1 MQIVLFFHLSN
12 ILATPSPTGVGQ
24 VVNMLTGIRS
34 SLVTILMALGPVVF
48 LVGLVAHGISSSH
61 NSSGGLQWSSRA
73 MRAGGMIFGG
83 ALLISLLF
91 SLLQGLLG

>member
-1 MQIVLFFHLSN
+1 MFDL
-12 ILATPSPTGVGQ
+12 LAAAGTGVGQ
-24 VVNMLTGIRS
+24 VTNLLTGIRS

-73 MRAGGMIFGG
+73 MRAGAMIFAG
-83 ALLISLLF
+83 AILVSLLF
-91 SLLQGLLG
+91 STLQGLFG